1 MKGWSTGVGLMVVGL
16 TASFGQLLS
25 AERSRIVFFSD
36 ALLEDITATNT
47 KATALLDL
55 SKGEVAF
62 EVPIQNFQ
70 FAKELM
76 KQHFNEKYMET
87 ERHPKATF
95 GGKLEGF
102 SASKSGVQAVIADG
116 KLTIHGVTRAAR
128 IPGSIEVLDGKKAII
143 KAKFMVKL
151 EDFKIEIP
159 SIVFQNIA
167 EEVEVTVEFVMKL
180 K

>member
-1 MKGWSTGVGLMVVGL
+1 
-16 TASFGQLLS
+16 
-25 AERSRIVFFSD
+25 
-36 ALLEDITATNT
+36 LEDIKATNT

-62 EVPIQNFQ
+62 EVPIKDFQ
-70 FAKELM
+70 FAKDLM

-87 ERHPKATF
+87 ERYPKATF

-102 SASKSGVQAVIADG
+102 SAAKSGVQSVIADG
-116 KLTIHGVTRAAR
+116 KLTIHGVTKAIK
-128 IPGSIEVLDGKKAII
+128 IPGSVEVTDGKKAII

-151 EDFKIEIP
+151 EEFNVTIP
-159 SIVFQNIA
+159 SVVFQNIA
-167 EEVEVTVEFVMKL
+167 EEVEVTVEFAMKL